1 MTEAGLGAVFGGL
14 ESDFVAFITF
24 ARHGVESEDGG
35 LVEGE
40 FFDEDCYAL
49 ELKADGLF
57 LVEEFFEVH
66 AAI

>member
-1 MTEAGLGAVFGGL
+1 MPSNTRFDEVRRF
-14 ESDFVAFITF
+14 
-24 ARHGVESEDGG
+24 VESEDGG